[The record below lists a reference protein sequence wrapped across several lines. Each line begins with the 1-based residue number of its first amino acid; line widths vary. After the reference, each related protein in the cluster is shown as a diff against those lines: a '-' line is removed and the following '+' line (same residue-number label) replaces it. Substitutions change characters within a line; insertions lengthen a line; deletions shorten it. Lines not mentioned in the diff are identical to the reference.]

1 MSNDGFSISE
11 IIEISEKAVSAGDF
25 VRAIRLYS
33 AWIDMNQSDEML
45 FLAHFYLGIAYR
57 KNYQFDLAAS
67 SFENSFDL
75 NKEFMNSY
83 ILMQYCKIMATTNDT
98 PTGGAS
104 QAPACSQ
111 DKLFKDIIKLR
122 RK

>member
-45 FLAHFYLGIAYR
+45 FLAHFYLGVAYS

>member
-33 AWIDMNQSDEML
+33 AWIDMNQSDKML
-45 FLAHFYLGIAYR
+45 FLAHFYLGVAYR

-67 SFENSFDL
+67 SFENSLDL

-83 ILMQYCKIMATTNDT
+83 ILMQYCKIMATTNYT

-104 QAPACSQ
+104 QVPACSQ